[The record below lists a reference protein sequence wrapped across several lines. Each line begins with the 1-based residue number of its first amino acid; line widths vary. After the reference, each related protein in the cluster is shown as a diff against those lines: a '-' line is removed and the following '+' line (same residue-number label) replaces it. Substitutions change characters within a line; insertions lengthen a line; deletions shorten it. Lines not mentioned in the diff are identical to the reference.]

1 MRAAPLLIALAL
13 TGCAPRYTWV
23 RADATQGMFDQDMAR
38 CQYEAASSTANYGS
52 STPAART
59 VGGSIG
65 QGLAL
70 GYGQAMA
77 ENNLIALCM
86 RAKGYAQAP
95 IGQQPYPVA
104 QAPVYAPPAPSPAPA
119 AAKGESK
126 YLFAAEALAKGSGC
140 QGPAATMRA
149 KGAGGEWFDIACQ
162 GGPAL
167 PVSCDVTGCRVLQ

>member
-1 MRAAPLLIALAL
+1 MKAAPLLIALVLA
-13 TGCAPRYTWV
+13 GCAPRWTWV
-23 RADATQGMFDQDMAR
+23 RADANQAMFDQDMAR
-38 CQYEAASSTANYGS
+38 CQYEAASSTATYGS

-86 RAKGYAQAP
+86 RAKGYMQAP
-95 IGQQPYPVA
+95 IGQPYPVA
-104 QAPVYAPPAPSPAPA
+104 QAPAYIPPAPVA
-119 AAKGESK
+119 ATTVKGESK
-126 YLFAAEALAKGSGC
+126 YLLAAEALAKGSGC
-140 QGPAATMRA
+140 QSPAATLRQ

-167 PVSCDVTGCRVLQ
+167 SASCDVTGCRVLP